1 MAPLLR
7 GRALFWTAVAAYA
20 AGFSA
25 LSVLR
30 HRAFETGRFDLG
42 NMVQAVWATAHG
54 HPLRITSLEGEQ
66 ISRLAAHVDP
76 VLVLWAPLWRVWP
89 SPDLL
94 VVSQAILI
102 ALGAVPVW
110 RLALRRL
117 GSEWAALG
125 FSLAY
130 LLYPATQ
137 WLTLNEFHPVALA
150 CPLLLAAIDA
160 LDDGR
165 MRAGV
170 IWLALGA
177 LTKEEVGLVVAGIG
191 IWLAVSEGRR
201 RAGWLVACAGAA
213 WTAVAVLVVVP
224 AFNEHGSPFTGRYT
238 EARAAFPN
246 PWELLRVAWDH
257 DAWRY
262 VVELVLPLAGLCLL
276 APVLAL
282 AAAPEVALNVLSSAP
297 TQSSIHFHYTAAEI
311 PVLVAAAVLGA
322 QRLWDRRGVA
332 TVLVAVALVAN
343 WRLGPNPLWRFVPG
357 GETLQADAARVSE
370 HDRIAARALRLIPDG
385 TVVSATNSLG
395 AHLSARRRVLS
406 FPYVYDATWIAA
418 DETRPGYADRIAPVP
433 TATQLAWLRR
443 NPAWRLVFEQDGILV
458 FHRVSPP

>member
-1 MAPLLR
+1 M
-7 GRALFWTAVAAYA
+7 
-20 AGFSA
+20 
-25 LSVLR
+25 
-30 HRAFETGRFDLG
+30 
-42 NMVQAVWATAHG
+42 
-54 HPLRITSLEGEQ
+54 
-66 ISRLAAHVDP
+66 
-76 VLVLWAPLWRVWP
+76 
-89 SPDLL
+89 

-102 ALGAVPVW
+102 ALGAIPVW

-160 LDDGR
+160 LDDGHL
-165 MRAGV
+165 RAGV
-170 IWLALGA
+170 IWLALAA
-177 LTKEEVGLVVAGIG
+177 LTKEEVGLVVAGLG

-201 RAGWLVACAGAA
+201 RAGWVVALAGAA
-213 WTAVAVLVVVP
+213 WTAIAVLVIVP

-246 PWELLRVAWDH
+246 PWALLQVAWDH

-262 VVELVLPLAGLCLL
+262 LVELVLPLAGLCLL

-322 QRLWDRRGVA
+322 QRLWSRRGVA

-343 WRLGPNPLWRFVPG
+343 WRLGPNPLWRLVPG
-357 GETLQADAARVSE
+357 GETLQADAAHVSE
-370 HDRIAARALRLIPDG
+370 HDRIAGRALRLIPDDA
-385 TVVSATNSLG
+385 VVSTTNSLG

-458 FHRVSPP
+458 FHRISPP